1 MESNLLKNSKV
12 YGLLNRI
19 SSFHLFNPVTMRIF
33 LCTVLTFLLH
43 YGSISAQSADDL
55 LKEGTALHKDG
66 KHADALTKLDQAI
79 AANAGLG
86 EAYFVRGK
94 VKSAQQ
100 NDAGALTDYNK
111 AAESGFSSGELYR
124 LKAMS
129 EHLTG
134 NKTQACA
141 DFDKAIAL
149 GDALAGDFKDR
160 FCK

>member
-1 MESNLLKNSKV
+1 MWIDTHCHPFADTFDGDREAMIQRAREAGVEKMLVVGFDPKTNRQAVEFADKNAD
-12 YGLLNRI
+12 
-19 SSFHLFNPVTMRIF
+19 MWA
-33 LCTVLTFLLH
+33 TVGVH
-43 YGSISAQSADDL
+43 PC
-55 LKEGTALHKDG
+55 
-66 KHADALTKLDQAI
+66 
-79 AANAGLG
+79 
-86 EAYFVRGK
+86 
-94 VKSAQQ
+94 
-100 NDAGALTDYNK
+100 DAGALTDYNK